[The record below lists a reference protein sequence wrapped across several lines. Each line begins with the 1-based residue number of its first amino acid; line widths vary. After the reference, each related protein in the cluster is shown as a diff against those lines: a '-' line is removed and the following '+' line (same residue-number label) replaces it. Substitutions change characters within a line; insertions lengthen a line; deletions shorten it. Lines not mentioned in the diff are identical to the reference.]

1 MASIISILGPIVKAR
16 LNGEP
21 VRIADVAYVGD
32 AGLTGEVIERDRE
45 SAMIQVYEETEGL
58 KLGEKVAFSGE
69 MLSAQ
74 LGPGLLGSIYD
85 GIQRPLE
92 LAGERMLRGLKL
104 DPLDREKVWHF
115 VPDVAVGKKLEAG
128 ELIGRVQNDNSF
140 EFRILMPP
148 EQSGTVHS
156 IVKEG
161 PYRLDDTLLELENGD
176 KLTMVQ
182 RWPVRIARPFKER
195 LLSSKPMLTGQR
207 IIDFLFPISE
217 GGSASIPGGFGTGKT
232 ILQQT
237 LAKWSDADIIVY
249 IGCGERGNEMTEV
262 LQEFPELEDPKSG
275 QRLIDRTVLIANT
288 SDMPV
293 SAREASIY
301 MGLTIAEYFRDMG
314 YTVALMADSTS
325 RWAEAMRELSGRM
338 NELPSEEGFP
348 SYLASRIASVYERA
362 GAVKTLGGATGAVTM
377 IGAVSPP
384 GGDFSEPVTRHTQ
397 RFTSVFWALDKE
409 LANARF
415 YPAINH
421 LQSHSAYAER
431 VRPWWEATYPEWNTL
446 RLWLIELLQHDEKLQ
461 RIVKLLG
468 SEALPEDQK
477 LTLFM
482 ADLVKESFLQQNAFD
497 EIDMYASA
505 EKQIRMAQA
514 LRTMHTWWVRCYEQ
528 KGIPVS
534 LLKAQSSVQEL
545 LFARMGVPNSD
556 TKWYDAWHQRL
567 DAQYETLLL
576 GFGEVLRPSGASS

>member
-1 MASIISILGPIVKAR
+1 MASIISILGPIVKVR
-16 LNGEP
+16 LNSES
-21 VRIADVAYVGD
+21 VRIQDVAYVGE
-32 AGLTGEVIERDRE
+32 AGLVGEVIERDMK
-45 SAMIQVYEETEGL
+45 SAMVQVYEETEGL
-58 KLGEKVAFSGE
+58 TLGEKVLFSGE
-69 MLSAQ
+69 MLSAV

-92 LAGERMLRGLKL
+92 LAGTQMQKGLKL
-104 DPLDREKVWHF
+104 EPLDREKLWHF
-115 VPDVAVGKKLEAG
+115 VPNVQTGTTLKAGDV
-128 ELIGRVQNDNSF
+128 IGHASVENGF
-140 EFRILMPP
+140 EYRIMIPP
-148 EQSGTVHS
+148 EMSGTVS
-156 IVKEG
+156 FVAKEG
-161 PYRLDDTLLELENGD
+161 EYRLDENMVELEGGE
-176 KLTMVQ
+176 KISMVQ
-182 RWPVRIARPFKER
+182 RWPVRIPRPFKER
-195 LLSSKPMLTGQR
+195 ILSGKPMITGQR

-262 LQEFPELEDPKSG
+262 LQEFPELADPKSG
-275 QRLIDRTVLIANT
+275 KRLIERTVLIANT

-338 NELPSEEGFP
+338 NELPAEEGFP

-362 GAVKTLGGATGAVTM
+362 GAVKTLAGHSGTVTM
-377 IGAVSPP
+377 IGAISPP
-384 GGDFSEPVTRHTQ
+384 GGDFSEPVTRYTQ

-421 LQSHSAYAER
+421 LQSHSAYAQS
-431 VRPWWEATYPEWNTL
+431 VKAWWETRHPGWGEV
-446 RLWLIELLQHDEKLQ
+446 RLWIIELLQRDEKLQ

-477 LTLFM
+477 LTLFT
-482 ADLVKESFLQQNAFD
+482 ADLVKEFFLQQNAFD
-497 EIDMYASA
+497 EIDMHATPA
-505 EKQIRMAQA
+505 KQMHMAVA
-514 LRTMHTWWVRCYEQ
+514 LQSLHQWWERCYSQ
-528 KGIPVS
+528 KGIPVTV
-534 LLKAQSSVQEL
+534 LKEQPVVQEL
-545 LFARMGVPNSD
+545 LFSRMGVPNSEPE
-556 TKWYDAWHQRL
+556 WFDAWHTRMQE
-567 DAQYETLLL
+567 QYEALLL
-576 GFGEVLRPSGASS
+576 GFGELS

>member
-1 MASIISILGPIVKAR
+1 MASIISIFGPIVKVR
-16 LNGEP
+16 LSSEN
-21 VRIADVAYVGD
+21 VRIQDVAYVGES
-32 AGLTGEVIERDRE
+32 GLVGEVIERMPE
-45 SAMIQVYEETEGL
+45 GAVIQVYEETEGL
-58 KLGEKVAFSGE
+58 RLGERVLFTGE
-69 MLSAQ
+69 MLSAE

-92 LAGERMLRGLKL
+92 QVGPRMQKGLRLDSLDKEKL
-104 DPLDREKVWHF
+104 WHF
-115 VPDVAVGKKLEAG
+115 VPAVKIGEILKAG
-128 ELIGRVQNDNSF
+128 TIIGCASVENGF
-140 EFRILMPP
+140 EYRIMMPP
-148 EQSGTVHS
+148 DKSGVAAF
-156 IVKEG
+156 VAEEG
-161 PYRLDDTLLELENGD
+161 RYSLDTGVLELENGD

-182 RWPVRIARPFKER
+182 RWPVRNPRPFKER
-195 LLSSKPMLTGQR
+195 VLSAKPMITGQR
-207 IIDFLFPISE
+207 IIDFLFPVSE

-275 QRLIDRTVLIANT
+275 KRLIERTVLIANT

-338 NELPSEEGFP
+338 NELPAEEGFP

-362 GAVKTLGGATGAVTM
+362 GAVKTLGDRSGAVTM
-377 IGAVSPP
+377 IGAISPP
-384 GGDFSEPVTRHTQ
+384 GGDFSEPVTRYTQ

-415 YPAINH
+415 YPSINH
-421 LQSHSAYAER
+421 LLSHSAYAEN
-431 VRPWWEATYPEWNTL
+431 VKPWWEKSYPGWEVL
-446 RLWLIELLQHDEKLQ
+446 RLWIIELLQRDEKLQ

-482 ADLVKESFLQQNAFD
+482 ADLVKEFFLQQNAFD
-497 EIDMYASA
+497 DIDMHASPAKQMCMA
-505 EKQIRMAQA
+505 EA
-514 LRTMHTWWVRCYEQ
+514 LQSLHAWWERCYSQ

-534 LLKAQSSVQEL
+534 QLKEQPVVQEL
-545 LFARMGVPNSD
+545 LFARMGVANSE
-556 TKWYDAWHQRL
+556 TAWFTAWNKRMEE
-567 DAQYETLLL
+567 QYETLLL
-576 GFGEVLRPSGASS
+576 SFGEIS

>member
-1 MASIISILGPIVKAR
+1 MAKIVSISGPIVKVR
-16 LNGEP
+16 LEGER
-21 VRIADVAYVGD
+21 VRIQDVAYVGIS
-32 AGLTGEVIERDRE
+32 GLVGEVIERDPE
-45 SAMIQVYEETEGL
+45 VAVIQVYEETEGL
-58 KLGEKVAFSGE
+58 KLGEGVAFSGE
-69 MLSAQ
+69 MLSAL

-92 LAGERMLRGLKL
+92 QVGTRMQKGLRLE
-104 DPLDREKVWHF
+104 PLDRDRQWHF
-115 VPDVAVGKKLEAG
+115 TPSVNAGDRVKAG
-128 ELIGRVQNDNSF
+128 ECIGSVKDESGF
-140 EFRILMPP
+140 EYRILVPP
-148 EQSGTVHS
+148 EREGVAAAV
-156 IVKEG
+156 VKAG
-161 PYRLDDTLLELENGD
+161 SYRLDDTVLELENGERFSM
-176 KLTMVQ
+176 LQ
-182 RWPVRIARPFKER
+182 RWPVRIPRPFEKR
-195 LLSSKPMLTGQR
+195 ILSSKPMITGQR

-275 QRLIDRTVLIANT
+275 KRLIDRTVLIANT

-338 NELPSEEGFP
+338 NELPAEEGFP

-362 GAVKTLGGATGAVTM
+362 GAVETLGNRSGAVTM

-415 YPAINH
+415 YPSINH
-421 LQSHSAYAER
+421 LLSHSAYAES
-431 VRPWWEATYPEWNTL
+431 VRTWWETGYPGWGEL
-446 RLWLIELLQHDEKLQ
+446 RLWLIELLQRDEKLQ

-477 LTLFM
+477 LTLFS

-497 EIDMYASA
+497 RIDMYASPA
-505 EKQIRMAQA
+505 KQVAMAQA
-514 LRTMHTWWVRCYEQ
+514 LHALHQWWERCYGE

-534 LLKAQSSVQEL
+534 VLKSQPAVKEL
-545 LFARMGVPNSD
+545 LFSREGVSNSE
-556 TKWYDAWHQRL
+556 TVWFEAWHERMEQ
-567 DAQYETLLL
+567 QYETLLL
-576 GFGEVLRPSGASS
+576 TYGEVS

>member
-1 MASIISILGPIVKAR
+1 MARIISISGPIVKVE
-16 LNGEP
+16 LEGEV
-21 VRIADVAYVGD
+21 VRIQDVAYVGD
-32 AGLTGEVIERDRE
+32 AGLTGEVTQRDRK
-45 SAMIQVYEETEGL
+45 SALIQVYEETEGL
-58 KLGEKVAFSGE
+58 RLGETVAFTGE
-69 MLSAQ
+69 MLSAL

-85 GIQRPLE
+85 GIQRPLR
-92 LAGERMLRGLKL
+92 LAGTRMQKGLKL
-104 DPLDREKVWHF
+104 DPLDRERRWLF
-115 VPDVAVGKKLEAG
+115 VPAVKGGDKIKPG
-128 ELIGRVQNDNSF
+128 EVIGHVRGADSF
-140 EFRILMPP
+140 EYRIMMPP
-148 EQSGTVHS
+148 DKSGRLRSVAA
-156 IVKEG
+156 KGE
-161 PYRLDDTLLELENGD
+161 YRLYDTLAELEDGE
-176 KLTMVQ
+176 KLMMVQ
-182 RWPVRIARPFKER
+182 RWPIRIARPFKER
-195 LLSSKPMLTGQR
+195 IASVKPMITGQR

-275 QRLIDRTVLIANT
+275 KRLIDRTVLIANT

-338 NELPSEEGFP
+338 NELPAEEGFP

-362 GAVKTLGGATGAVTM
+362 GAVETLGGSRGALTM

-384 GGDFSEPVTRHTQ
+384 GGDFSEPVTRFTQ

-415 YPAINH
+415 YPSINH
-421 LQSHSAYAER
+421 LQSHSAYA
-431 VRPWWEATYPEWNTL
+431 VSVKSWWEKISPDWEAL
-446 RLWLIELLQHDEKLQ
+446 RIWLIEMLQKDEKLQ

-468 SEALPEDQK
+468 TEALPEDQK
-477 LTLFM
+477 LTLFI
-482 ADLVKESFLQQNAFD
+482 ADLIKEFFLQQNAFD
-497 EIDMYASA
+497 EVDMYASPR
-505 EKQIRMAQA
+505 KQIEMAKA
-514 LRTMHTWWVRCYEQ
+514 LKALYGWWLQCFDA

-534 LLKAQSSVQEL
+534 LLAEQSTVQEL
-545 LFARMGVPNSD
+545 LFARQGVKNDDLEWFSQ
-556 TKWYDAWHQRL
+556 WHARMES
-567 DAQYETLLL
+567 QYETLLL
-576 GFGEVLRPSGASS
+576 KFGEVS

>member
-1 MASIISILGPIVKAR
+1 MAVISSISGPIVR
-16 LNGEP
+16 VGIEDES
-21 VRIADVAYVGD
+21 VRIQDVVYVGES
-32 AGLTGEVIERDRE
+32 GLIGEVIERDKK
-45 SAMIQVYEETEGL
+45 SALVQVYEETEGL
-58 KLGEKVAFSGE
+58 KLGEKVVFTGE
-69 MLSAQ
+69 MLSAT
-74 LGPGLLGSIYD
+74 LGPGLLGAIYD
-85 GIQRPLE
+85 GIQRPLK
-92 LAGERMLRGLKL
+92 LLGTQMQKGVKL
-104 DPLDREKVWHF
+104 DPLDKEKLWHF
-115 VPDVAVGKKLEAG
+115 VPSVKVGESMNAG
-128 ELIGRVQNDNSF
+128 MIIGIVTDKSGF
-140 EFRILMPP
+140 EYRIMIPS
-148 EQSGTVHS
+148 QISGNIVFV
-156 IVKEG
+156 VKEG
-161 PYRLDDTLLELENGD
+161 EYTLDDTLLELGD
-176 KLTMVQ
+176 GEKLSMQQ
-182 RWPVRIARPFKER
+182 RWPVRIARPFMER
-195 LLSSKPMLTGQR
+195 VASTKPMITGQR

-262 LQEFPELEDPKSG
+262 LREFPELEDPKSG
-275 QRLIDRTVLIANT
+275 KKLIERTVLIANT

-301 MGLTIAEYFRDMG
+301 MGMTIAEYFRDMG

-338 NELPSEEGFP
+338 NELPAEEGFP

-362 GAVKTLGGATGAVTM
+362 GAVKTLGGSRGALTM

-384 GGDFSEPVTRHTQ
+384 GGDFSEPVTRYTQ

-421 LQSHSAYAER
+421 LLSHSAYAKSVEA
-431 VRPWWEATYPEWNTL
+431 WWTSISPKWSEL
-446 RLWLIELLQHDEKLQ
+446 RLWLIKVLQADEKLQ

-482 ADLVKESFLQQNAFD
+482 ADLIKEFFLQQNAFD
-497 EIDMYASA
+497 EIDMYTSP
-505 EKQIRMAQA
+505 EKQVEMAGA
-514 LRTMHTWWVRCYEQ
+514 LKALNQNWERCFDKKGVPVR
-528 KGIPVS
+528 
-534 LLKAQSSVQEL
+534 LLKEQEVVQEL
-545 LFARMGVPNSD
+545 LFSRFGVQNSQLKWFSEWHTRME
-556 TKWYDAWHQRL
+556 
-567 DAQYETLLL
+567 AQYESLLQT
-576 GFGEVLRPSGASS
+576 FGEVS

>member
-1 MASIISILGPIVKAR
+1 MASIISILGPIVK
-16 LNGEP
+16 
-21 VRIADVAYVGD
+21 VRINNESVRIQDVAYVGEV
-32 AGLTGEVIERDRE
+32 GLVGEVIERE
-45 SAMIQVYEETEGL
+45 MEYAMIQIYEETEGL
-58 KLGEKVAFSGE
+58 TLGEKVLFSGE
-69 MLSAQ
+69 MLSAV

-92 LAGERMLRGLKL
+92 LVGTQMQKGLKL
-104 DPLDREKVWHF
+104 EPLDREQLWHF
-115 VPDVAVGKKLEAG
+115 TPAVKIGDEVKAG
-128 ELIGRVQNDNSF
+128 EVIGHTSVQNGF
-140 EFRILMPP
+140 EYKIMMPP
-148 EQSGTVHS
+148 EINGIISFVAAEGEYCLDES
-156 IVKEG
+156 MVKLEG
-161 PYRLDDTLLELENGD
+161 GE
-176 KLTMVQ
+176 KISMVQ
-182 RWPVRIARPFKER
+182 KWPVRIPRPFKER
-195 LLSSKPMLTGQR
+195 ILSGKPMITGQR
-207 IIDFLFPISE
+207 IIDFLFPICE

-275 QRLIDRTVLIANT
+275 KRLIERTVLIANT

-314 YTVALMADSTS
+314 YTIALIADSTS

-338 NELPSEEGFP
+338 NELPAEEGFP

-362 GAVKTLGGATGAVTM
+362 GAVKTLGESYGTVTM
-377 IGAVSPP
+377 VGAISPP
-384 GGDFSEPVTRHTQ
+384 GGDFSEPVTRYTQ

-421 LQSHSAYAER
+421 LLSHSAYADS
-431 VRPWWEATYPEWNTL
+431 VKVWWEARHPGWSEL
-446 RLWLIELLQHDEKLQ
+446 RLWIIELLQRDEKLQ

-477 LTLFM
+477 LTLFI
-482 ADLVKESFLQQNAFD
+482 ADIIKEFFLQQNAFD
-497 EIDMYASA
+497 EIDMHTSTTKQMYMA
-505 EKQIRMAQA
+505 ESLQHLYQWWERC
-514 LRTMHTWWVRCYEQ
+514 HTE
-528 KGIPVS
+528 KGIPVA
-534 LLKAQSSVQEL
+534 LLKEQHVVQEL
-545 LFARMGVPNSD
+545 LFSRMGVPNSD
-556 TKWYDAWHQRL
+556 TVWFDRWNERMQAE
-567 DAQYETLLL
+567 YETLLL
-576 GFGEVLRPSGASS
+576 SFGKII

>member
-1 MASIISILGPIVKAR
+1 MASIISILGPIVKVR
-16 LNGEP
+16 LSGEN
-21 VRIADVAYVGD
+21 VRIQDVAYVGEG
-32 AGLTGEVIERDRE
+32 GLVGEVIERDLE
-45 SAMIQVYEETEGL
+45 SAVVQVYEETEGL
-58 KLGEKVAFSGE
+58 KLGESVHFTSE
-69 MLSAQ
+69 MLSAE
-74 LGPGLLGSIYD
+74 LGPGLLGAIYD

-92 LAGERMLRGLKL
+92 LAGARMERGLRL
-104 DPLDREKVWHF
+104 APLDKEKAWYF
-115 VPDVAVGKKLEAG
+115 VPKVRVGEKLKAGDVIGVAG
-128 ELIGRVQNDNSF
+128 EKEGF
-140 EFRILMPP
+140 EYRIMVPP
-148 EQSGTVHS
+148 EMEGTVTFAAG
-156 IVKEG
+156 EG
-161 PYRLDDTLLELENGD
+161 DYSVDASVVEFEGGE
-176 KLTMVQ
+176 KLSMSQ
-182 RWPVRIARPFKER
+182 RWPVRIPRPFKER
-195 LLSSKPMLTGQR
+195 VVSGKPMITGQR

-275 QRLIDRTVLIANT
+275 KRLIERTVLIANT

-338 NELPSEEGFP
+338 NELPAEEGFP

-362 GAVKTLGGATGAVTM
+362 GAVKTLGERSGAVTM

-415 YPAINH
+415 YPSINH
-421 LQSHSAYAER
+421 LLSHSAYAEG
-431 VRPWWEATYPEWNTL
+431 VKQWWERDYPGWEAL
-446 RLWLIELLQHDEKLQ
+446 RLWIIELLQRDEKLQ

-482 ADLVKESFLQQNAFD
+482 ADLVKEFFLQQNAFD
-497 EIDMYASA
+497 EIDMHASPA
-505 EKQIRMAQA
+505 KQMRMAEALQA
-514 LRTMHTWWVRCYEQ
+514 LHVWWERCYSQ
-528 KGIPVS
+528 KGIPVAQ
-534 LLKAQSSVQEL
+534 LKGQPVVQEL
-545 LFARMGVPNSD
+545 LHARQGVPNSD
-556 TKWYDAWHQRL
+556 TEWFTAWNERMQQ
-567 DAQYETLLL
+567 QYETLLL
-576 GFGEVLRPSGASS
+576 GFGEVS

>member
-1 MASIISILGPIVKAR
+1 MASIISISGPIVRAR
-16 LNGEP
+16 LESES
-21 VRIADVAYVGD
+21 VHIQDVAYVGK
-32 AGLTGEVIERDRE
+32 AGLTGEVIERDLE
-45 SAMIQVYEETEGL
+45 SALIQVYEETEGL
-58 KLGEKVAFSGE
+58 KLDEKVTFAGE
-69 MLSAQ
+69 MLSAK

-85 GIQRPLE
+85 GIQRPLK
-92 LAGERMLRGLKL
+92 LAGTRMQKGLKL
-104 DPLDREKVWHF
+104 DPLDRGKRWHF
-115 VPDVAVGKKLEAG
+115 IPSVKVNERLEAG
-128 ELIGRVQNDNSF
+128 ETVGIVTGENSF
-140 EFRILMPP
+140 EYRIMLPP
-148 EQSGTVHS
+148 EKNGTVCF
-156 IVKEG
+156 VAREG
-161 PYRLDDTLLELENGD
+161 EYCLDDVLVELDDGE
-176 KLTMVQ
+176 KLSMAQ

-195 LLSSKPMLTGQR
+195 MLSGKPMITGQR

-262 LQEFPELEDPKSG
+262 LQEFPGLEDPKTG
-275 QRLIDRTVLIANT
+275 KRLIERTVLIANT

-338 NELPSEEGFP
+338 NELPAEEGFP

-362 GAVKTLGGATGAVTM
+362 GAVKTLGGNQGAVTM
-377 IGAVSPP
+377 IGAISPP

-415 YPAINH
+415 YPSINH
-421 LQSHSAYAER
+421 LLSHSAYSGR
-431 VRPWWEATYPEWNTL
+431 VKAWWEASYPKWGEL
-446 RLWLIELLQHDEKLQ
+446 RLWMIELLQRDEKLQ

-482 ADLVKESFLQQNAFD
+482 ADLVKEFFLQQNAFD
-497 EIDMYASA
+497 ETDMYASP
-505 EKQIRMAQA
+505 EKQMHMAESLRA
-514 LRTMHTWWVRCYEQ
+514 LHQWWERCFKQESM
-528 KGIPVS
+528 PVK
-534 LLKAQSSVQEL
+534 LLKEQSVVQEL
-545 LFARMGVPNSD
+545 LFSRLGVSNSETEWFDHWHNRMV
-556 TKWYDAWHQRL
+556 K
-567 DAQYETLLL
+567 QYETLLL
-576 GFGEVLRPSGASS
+576 TFGEIS

>member
-1 MASIISILGPIVKAR
+1 MASIISISGPIVNVG
-16 LNGEP
+16 LEGET
-21 VRIADVAYVGD
+21 VRIQDVVYVGD
-32 AGLTGEVIERDRE
+32 AGLTGEVIQRDRQ
-45 SAMIQVYEETEGL
+45 SALVQVYEETEGL
-58 KLGEKVAFSGE
+58 KIGEKVRFTGE
-69 MLSAQ
+69 MLSAL

-85 GIQRPLE
+85 GIQRPLK
-92 LAGERMLRGLKL
+92 LVGTQMQKGLKL
-104 DPLDREKVWHF
+104 DPLDREEAWDFIPSVE
-115 VPDVAVGKKLEAG
+115 VGQKLQAG
-128 ELIGRVQNDNSF
+128 EQIGVVSGADRF
-140 EFRILMPP
+140 EYRILVPP
-148 EQSGTVHS
+148 GKNGTVRS
-156 IVKEG
+156 VVKKGE
-161 PYRLDDTLLELENGD
+161 YRLDDTLVELENGE
-176 KLTMVQ
+176 KISMLQ
-182 RWPVRIARPFKER
+182 RWPVRMARPFKER
-195 LLSSKPMLTGQR
+195 VSSGKPMITGQR

-262 LQEFPELEDPKSG
+262 LQEFPQLEDPKTG
-275 QRLIDRTVLIANT
+275 KRLIERTVLIANT

-338 NELPSEEGFP
+338 NELPAEEGFP

-362 GAVKTLGGATGAVTM
+362 GAVKTLGGGVGALTM

-384 GGDFSEPVTRHTQ
+384 GGDFSEPVTRYTQ

-415 YPAINH
+415 YPSINH
-421 LQSHSAYAER
+421 LQSHSAYAR
-431 VRPWWEATYPEWNTL
+431 SVKPWWETISPHWETL
-446 RLWLIELLQHDEKLQ
+446 RIWLIELLQKDEKLQ

-468 SEALPEDQK
+468 TEALPEDQK

-482 ADLVKESFLQQNAFD
+482 ADLIKEFFLQQNAFD
-497 EIDMYASA
+497 AIDMYASPQ
-505 EKQIRMAQA
+505 KQVAMVEA
-514 LRTMHTWWVRCYEQ
+514 LNALYRQWEHCYEA
-528 KGIPVS
+528 KGIPVT
-534 LLKAQSSVQEL
+534 LLKEQGTVQEL
-545 LFARMGVPNSD
+545 LLARQGVRNEELEWFDS
-556 TKWYDAWHQRL
+556 WNERMEAE
-567 DAQYETLLL
+567 YETLLL
-576 GFGEVLRPSGASS
+576 EFGEVS

>member
-1 MASIISILGPIVKAR
+1 MAGIISISGPIVKVGIE
-16 LNGEP
+16 GES
-21 VRIADVAYVGD
+21 VRIQDVAYVGE
-32 AGLTGEVIERDRE
+32 AGLIGEVIERDIQ
-45 SAMIQVYEETEGL
+45 SAMVQVYEETEGL
-58 KLGEKVAFSGE
+58 KLGEKVTFTGE
-69 MLSAQ
+69 MLSAL

-85 GIQRPLE
+85 GIQRPLK
-92 LAGERMLRGLKL
+92 LIGTQMQKGLKL
-104 DPLDREKVWHF
+104 DPLNREKLWHF
-115 VPDVAVGKKLEAG
+115 IPSVKEGEELKAG
-128 ELIGRVQNDNSF
+128 ELLGKVMDESKF
-140 EFRILMPP
+140 EYRIMMPP
-148 EQSGTVHS
+148 DKAGTVS
-156 IVKEG
+156 SVVREG
-161 PYRLDDTLLELENGD
+161 EYCLDDTLVELDDGE
-176 KLTMVQ
+176 KLTMLQ
-182 RWPVRIARPFKER
+182 RWPVRISRPIKER
-195 LLSSKPMLTGQR
+195 VLSGKPMITGQR

-262 LQEFPELEDPKSG
+262 LQEFPELEDPKTG
-275 QRLIDRTVLIANT
+275 KRLIERTVLIANT

-338 NELPSEEGFP
+338 NELPAEEGFP

-362 GAVKTLGGATGAVTM
+362 GAVTTLGGNSGALTM
-377 IGAVSPP
+377 IGAISPP
-384 GGDFSEPVTRHTQ
+384 GGDFSEPVTRYTQ

-415 YPAINH
+415 YPSINH
-421 LQSHSAYAER
+421 LLSHSAY
-431 VRPWWEATYPEWNTL
+431 VHNVKPWWESIAPGWAEL
-446 RLWLIELLQHDEKLQ
+446 RIWLIELLHRDEKLQ

-482 ADLVKESFLQQNAFD
+482 ADLVKEFFLQQNAFD
-497 EIDMYASA
+497 EVDMYTSP
-505 EKQIRMAQA
+505 EKQIQMAEA
-514 LRTMHTWWVRCYEQ
+514 LRALHQWWERCFEQ
-528 KGIPVS
+528 KGMPVK
-534 LLKAQSSVQEL
+534 LLKEQEVVQEL
-545 LFARMGVPNSD
+545 LFARLGVPNSQLEWFI
-556 TKWYDAWHQRL
+556 KWHTRMEE
-567 DAQYETLLL
+567 QYETLLL
-576 GFGEVLRPSGASS
+576 TFGEVS

>member
-1 MASIISILGPIVKAR
+1 MASIISIFGPIVKVA
-16 LNGEP
+16 LEGES
-21 VRIADVAYVGD
+21 VRIQDVAYVGN
-32 AGLTGEVIERDRE
+32 AGLTGEVTQRDGQ
-45 SAMIQVYEETEGL
+45 SALVQVYEETEGL
-58 KLGEKVAFSGE
+58 TLGEKVIFTGE
-69 MLSAQ
+69 MLSAL

-92 LAGERMLRGLKL
+92 LAGTRMEKGLKL
-104 DPLDREKVWHF
+104 DPLDCEKTWLFKPSV
-115 VPDVAVGKKLEAG
+115 EAG
-128 ELIGRVQNDNSF
+128 QKLHAGEQIGVVSGAEEF
-140 EFRILMPP
+140 EYRILMPADKD
-148 EQSGTVHS
+148 GTVRT
-156 IVKEG
+156 VVPGGE
-161 PYRLDDTLLELENGD
+161 YRLNDTLVELEEGET
-176 KLTMVQ
+176 LSMVQ

-195 LLSSKPMLTGQR
+195 VASGKPMITGQR

-217 GGSASIPGGFGTGKT
+217 GGSAAIPGGFGTGKT

-262 LQEFPELEDPKSG
+262 LQEFPELEDPKTG
-275 QRLIDRTVLIANT
+275 KRLIERTVLIANT

-338 NELPSEEGFP
+338 NELPAEEGFP

-362 GAVKTLGGATGAVTM
+362 GAVKTLSGSVGALTM

-384 GGDFSEPVTRHTQ
+384 GGDFSEPVTRYTQ

-415 YPAINH
+415 YPSINH
-421 LQSHSAYAER
+421 LQSHSAYAES
-431 VRPWWEATYPEWNTL
+431 VKEWWEAIDPKWSML
-446 RLWLIELLQHDEKLQ
+446 RIWLIELLQKDEKLQ

-468 SEALPEDQK
+468 TEALPEDQK
-477 LTLFM
+477 
-482 ADLVKESFLQQNAFD
+482 
-497 EIDMYASA
+497 
-505 EKQIRMAQA
+505 
-514 LRTMHTWWVRCYEQ
+514 H
-528 KGIPVS
+528 G
-534 LLKAQSSVQEL
+534 
-545 LFARMGVPNSD
+545 
-556 TKWYDAWHQRL
+556 
-567 DAQYETLLL
+567 
-576 GFGEVLRPSGASS
+576 RPH

>member
-1 MASIISILGPIVKAR
+1 MASIIYISGPIVKAS
-16 LNGEP
+16 LDGEN
-21 VRIADVAYVGD
+21 VRMQDVVYVGE
-32 AGLTGEVIERDRE
+32 AGLVGEVIECE
-45 SAMIQVYEETEGL
+45 QEMAVIQVYEETEGL
-58 KLGEKVAFSGE
+58 KLGEKVLFTSE
-69 MLSAQ
+69 MLSAE

-92 LAGERMLRGLKL
+92 KIGSHMQKGLKL
-104 DPLDREKVWHF
+104 DSLDR
-115 VPDVAVGKKLEAG
+115 KKKWNFTPKIKAG
-128 ELIGRVQNDNSF
+128 QILKTDELIGLVNDDSGF
-140 EFRILMPP
+140 EYRILMPSNK
-148 EQSGTVHS
+148 SGVVNFIAEDGMYNLEDT
-156 IVKEG
+156 IVE
-161 PYRLDDTLLELENGD
+161 LDDGD
-176 KLTMVQ
+176 KLSMLQ
-182 RWPVRIARPFKER
+182 RWPIRIPRPFKQR
-195 LLSSKPMLTGQR
+195 KLSSKPMITGQR
-207 IIDFLFPISE
+207 LIDFLFPISE

-262 LQEFPELEDPKSG
+262 LQEFPELEDPKN
-275 QRLIDRTVLIANT
+275 QKRLIDRTVLIANT

-338 NELPSEEGFP
+338 NELPAEEGFP

-362 GAVKTLGGATGAVTM
+362 GSVNTLAGSSGAVTI

-384 GGDFSEPVTRHTQ
+384 GGDFSEPVTRYTQ

-415 YPAINH
+415 YPSINH
-421 LQSHSAYAER
+421 ILSHSAYIDNIKE
-431 VRPWWEATYPEWNTL
+431 WWEENHPGWIEL
-446 RLWLIELLQHDEKLQ
+446 RLWLIELLHKDDKLQ

-477 LTLFM
+477 LTFFM
-482 ADLVKESFLQQNAFD
+482 GNLVKEFFLQQNAFD
-497 EIDMYASA
+497 EIDMFASPA
-505 EKQIRMAQA
+505 KQMRMAQA
-514 LRTMHTWWVRCYEQ
+514 LKDLHVWWERCYDQ
-528 KGIPVS
+528 KGIPI
-534 LLKAQSSVQEL
+534 AQLRDQASVQKLHFSRE
-545 LFARMGVPNSD
+545 GVPNNDLEWFDSWN
-556 TKWYDAWHQRL
+556 KQMV
-567 DAQYETLLL
+567 QEYELLL
-576 GFGEVLRPSGASS
+576 STFGELS

>member
-1 MASIISILGPIVKAR
+1 MAGIISISGPIVKVSIE
-16 LNGEP
+16 GES
-21 VRIADVAYVGD
+21 VRIQDVAYVGE
-32 AGLTGEVIERDRE
+32 AGLIGEVIERDTK
-45 SAMIQVYEETEGL
+45 SAMVQVYEETEGL
-58 KLGEKVAFSGE
+58 KLGEKVVFTGE
-69 MLSAQ
+69 MLSAL

-85 GIQRPLE
+85 GIQRPLK
-92 LAGERMLRGLKL
+92 LVGTQMQKGLKL
-104 DPLDREKVWHF
+104 DPLDREKLWHF
-115 VPDVAVGKKLEAG
+115 IPSVNEGQELKAG
-128 ELIGRVQNDNSF
+128 ELLGIVMGESKF
-140 EFRILMPP
+140 EYRIMMPP
-148 EQSGTVHS
+148 DKMGSVS
-156 IVKEG
+156 FVVKEG
-161 PYRLDDTLLELENGD
+161 KYGLDDTLVELDDGE
-176 KLTMVQ
+176 KLTMLQ
-182 RWPVRIARPFKER
+182 RWPVRISRPFKER
-195 LLSSKPMLTGQR
+195 VLSGKPMITGQR

-262 LQEFPELEDPKSG
+262 LQEFPELEDPKTG
-275 QRLIDRTVLIANT
+275 KRLIERTVLIANT

-338 NELPSEEGFP
+338 NELPAEEGFP

-362 GAVKTLGGATGAVTM
+362 GAVTTLGGSSGALTM
-377 IGAVSPP
+377 IGAISPP
-384 GGDFSEPVTRHTQ
+384 GGDFSEPVTRYTQ

-415 YPAINH
+415 YPSINH
-421 LQSHSAYAER
+421 LLSHSAYAQN
-431 VRPWWEATYPEWNTL
+431 VKPWWEAISPDWGEL
-446 RLWLIELLQHDEKLQ
+446 RLWLIELLQRDEKLQ

-482 ADLVKESFLQQNAFD
+482 ADLVKEFFLQQNAFD
-497 EIDMYASA
+497 EVDMYASP
-505 EKQIRMAQA
+505 EKQIHMAQSLRA
-514 LRTMHTWWVRCYEQ
+514 LNLWWKRCFEQ
-528 KGIPVS
+528 KGIPVT
-534 LLKAQSSVQEL
+534 LLKEQEVVQEL
-545 LFARMGVPNSD
+545 LFARLGVPNSQLEWF
-556 TKWYDAWHQRL
+556 TKWHTRMEE
-567 DAQYETLLL
+567 QYETLLL
-576 GFGEVLRPSGASS
+576 TFGEVS

>member
-1 MASIISILGPIVKAR
+1 MAVISSISGPIVR
-16 LNGEP
+16 VGIEDES
-21 VRIADVAYVGD
+21 VRIQDVVYVGES
-32 AGLTGEVIERDRE
+32 GLIGEVIERDKK
-45 SAMIQVYEETEGL
+45 SALVQVYEETEGL
-58 KLGEKVAFSGE
+58 KLGEKVVFTGE
-69 MLSAQ
+69 MLSAT
-74 LGPGLLGSIYD
+74 LGPGLLGAIYD
-85 GIQRPLE
+85 GIQRPLK
-92 LAGERMLRGLKL
+92 LLGTQMQKGVKL
-104 DPLDREKVWHF
+104 DPLDKEKLWHF
-115 VPDVAVGKKLEAG
+115 VPSVKVGESMNAG
-128 ELIGRVQNDNSF
+128 MIIGIVTDKSGF
-140 EFRILMPP
+140 EYRIMIPS
-148 EQSGTVHS
+148 QISGNIVFV
-156 IVKEG
+156 VKEG
-161 PYRLDDTLLELENGD
+161 EYTLDDTLLELDDGE
-176 KLTMVQ
+176 KLSMQQ
-182 RWPVRIARPFKER
+182 RWPVRIARPFMER
-195 LLSSKPMLTGQR
+195 VASTKPMITGQR

-262 LQEFPELEDPKSG
+262 LREFPELEDPKSG
-275 QRLIDRTVLIANT
+275 KKLIERTVLIANT

-301 MGLTIAEYFRDMG
+301 MGMTIAEYFRDMG

-338 NELPSEEGFP
+338 NELPAEEGFP

-362 GAVKTLGGATGAVTM
+362 GAVKTLGGSRGALTM

-384 GGDFSEPVTRHTQ
+384 GGDFSEPVTRYTQ

-421 LQSHSAYAER
+421 LLSHSAYAKSVEA
-431 VRPWWEATYPEWNTL
+431 WWTSISPKWSEL
-446 RLWLIELLQHDEKLQ
+446 RLWLIKVLQADEKLQ

-482 ADLVKESFLQQNAFD
+482 ADLIKEFFLQQNAFD
-497 EIDMYASA
+497 EIDMYTSP
-505 EKQIRMAQA
+505 EKQVEMAGA
-514 LRTMHTWWVRCYEQ
+514 LKALNQNWERCFDKKGVPVR
-528 KGIPVS
+528 
-534 LLKAQSSVQEL
+534 LLKEQEVVQEL
-545 LFARMGVPNSD
+545 LFSRFGVQNSQLKWFSEWHTRME
-556 TKWYDAWHQRL
+556 
-567 DAQYETLLL
+567 AQYESLLQT
-576 GFGEVLRPSGASS
+576 FGEVS

>member
-1 MASIISILGPIVKAR
+1 MASIVYISGPIVQVG
-16 LNGEP
+16 LNGED
-21 VRIADVAYVGD
+21 VRMQDVVYVGE
-32 AGLTGEVIERDRE
+32 AGLIGEVIECE
-45 SAMIQVYEETEGL
+45 QEKVTVQVYEDTEGL
-58 KLGEKVAFSGE
+58 KLGAKVIFTTN
-69 MLSAQ
+69 MLSAE

-92 LAGERMLRGLKL
+92 KIGSKMQKGLKL
-104 DPLDREKVWHF
+104 DSLDRKKEWSFTPRVI
-115 VPDVAVGKKLEAG
+115 VGKNLESG
-128 ELIGRVQNDNSF
+128 ELIGIVSDGSGF
-140 EFRILMPP
+140 EYKILMPINKNGVV
-148 EQSGTVHS
+148 SFVA
-156 IVKEG
+156 KEG
-161 PYRLDDTLLELENGD
+161 KRTIEDTILELEDGENFNMIQ
-176 KLTMVQ
+176 K
-182 RWPVRIARPFKER
+182 WPIRVARPFKRRE
-195 LLSSKPMLTGQR
+195 LSSKPMITGQR

-262 LQEFPELEDPKSG
+262 LQEFPELEDTKNHK
-275 QRLIDRTVLIANT
+275 RLIDRTVLIANT

-338 NELPSEEGFP
+338 NELPAEEGFP

-362 GAVKTLGGATGAVTM
+362 GAVKTLAGDSGAVSI

-384 GGDFSEPVTRHTQ
+384 GGDFSEPVTRYTQ
-397 RFTSVFWALDKE
+397 RFTSAFWALDKE

-415 YPAINH
+415 YPSINH
-421 LQSHSAYAER
+421 ILSHSAYIDNIQE
-431 VRPWWEATYPEWNTL
+431 WWEKSHPGWLRL
-446 RLWLIELLQHDEKLQ
+446 RLWLIELLHEDDKLQ

-477 LTLFM
+477 LTFFM
-482 ADLVKESFLQQNAFD
+482 GNLIKEFFLQQNAFD
-497 EIDMYASA
+497 EVDMFASPD
-505 EKQIRMAQA
+505 KQMRMAQA
-514 LRTMHTWWVRCYEQ
+514 LKDLHEWWERCYEQ
-528 KGIPVS
+528 KGIPITQ
-534 LLKAQSSVQEL
+534 LRTQSCVQEL
-545 LFARMGVPNSD
+545 LFAREGVSNAETEWFDSWNERM
-556 TKWYDAWHQRL
+556 TRE
-567 DAQYETLLL
+567 YEELLRS
-576 GFGEVLRPSGASS
+576 FGELS